1 MTKAGRPKAA
11 ARPFL
16 HKITIAMRFISLIFS
31 LFFLHS
37 ISNAQEVSMHLP
49 VTMGYSDAAFQCLP
63 LDDGFILLT
72 GCNEPNSSGTAELCF
87 GLLRL
92 DASLNPVWSETYH
105 GSPDVIALSFGAT
118 VMEVINDTIYVAPIV
133 LKPGGREIHMMAISL
148 ADGTL
153 FSHKDIPPQGP
164 TLNLSCDDMLEKDGN
179 LIIFGSHGSGNTGD
193 GCLYFIKLDKEF
205 NVLEETQICDNM
217 YRKWGYDLKI
227 LEQGGY
233 LLVYGEEYWP
243 GTCSLK
249 VARLDEQ
256 FKVVNSKEMPQTEI
270 DYVFYSSAI
279 LPAKDGGYF
288 LYWHEDLNDSIPVV
302 YPHTIWPFPPIVYK
316 LDSLFNIEWEHVFV
330 SEYDAGAIHARLDNE
345 GNLLAA
351 GASEFFY
358 THDYFTDPIHLFDGW
373 AFLMNPEGELL
384 WQRSIADSVLQNYK
398 GRFRDVVET
407 NEGYLFVGEIDLV
420 NPTGVPY
427 LNDPDVWLLTLDKDG
442 CWNGNCNQYIV
453 ITGDTTS
460 TTETEET
467 EMAKMTVTAY
477 PNPTSGIMNISCE
490 GCSANA
496 RRKIDVFDSEG
507 RKVMEADLFAP
518 KSTINLSRL
527 GNGVYFVVHTME
539 GQVVGTHKVIVNH

>member
-1 MTKAGRPKAA
+1 
-11 ARPFL
+11 
-16 HKITIAMRFISLIFS
+16 MRFISLIFS
-31 LFFLHS
+31 LIFLHS

-49 VTMGYSDAAFQCLP
+49 VTMGYSDAALQCLP

-72 GCNEPNSSGTAELCF
+72 GCNEPNLSGTEELCF

-118 VMEVINDTIYVAPIV
+118 VMEVLDDTVYVAPIV
-133 LKPGGREIHMMAISL
+133 LKPEGREIQMMAIGL

-153 FSHKDIPPQGP
+153 LYQKNILPQG
-164 TLNLSCDDMLEKDGN
+164 TTSNLTCEDMLSKDGN
-179 LIIFGSHGSGNTGD
+179 LIIFGSHGSSSTGD
-193 GCLYFIKLDKEF
+193 GCLYLIKLDKEF
-205 NVLEETQICDNM
+205 NVLDQKNICDNN
-217 YRKWGYDLKI
+217 YRKRGLSLDTH
-227 LEQGGY
+227 EQGGY
-233 LLVYGEEYWP
+233 VLVYGEEYWV

-256 FKVVNSKEMPQTEI
+256 FNVVNSKELPQTEI
-270 DYVFYSSAI
+270 DDVFYSSEI
-279 LPAKDGGYF
+279 LPTTDGGYF
-288 LYWHEDLNDSIPVV
+288 LVWQKDLNDSIPSV
-302 YPHTIWPFPPIVYK
+302 YPHTTWPWQSVTYK
-316 LDSLFNIEWEHVFV
+316 LDSFFNMEWEYYFV
-330 SEYDAGAIHARLDNE
+330 SEYEVSAANAKRDSD

-351 GASEFFY
+351 GVSLFFY
-358 THDYFTDPIHLFDGW
+358 THDYFTDPIHLLDGW

-384 WQRSIADSVLQNYK
+384 WQRSIADSMLQNYG

-407 NEGYLFVGEIDLV
+407 DDGYLFVGEINLV
-420 NPTGVPY
+420 NPTGVPF

-460 TTETEET
+460 TTDTEET
-467 EMAKMTVTAY
+467 EMATMRVRAY
-477 PNPTSGIMNISCE
+477 PNPTNGVLNISCE

-496 RRKIDVFDSEG
+496 QRKIDVFDSEG
-507 RKVMEADLFAP
+507 KKVMEANLFAP

-527 GNGVYFVVHTME
+527 ANGVYFVVHSMD
-539 GQVVGTHKVIVNH
+539 GQVVGTYKVIVNH